1 MPINGEVHGEV
12 GFSSNSSLN
21 QISLY
26 RELFRPLSTNEA
38 KDFFYIPFFIKV
50 RAFSSG
56 VSNAKYLAF
65 NTPNIKKPLSSML

>member
-1 MPINGEVHGEV
+1 MPINGEVNGAHGEV

-26 RELFRPLSTNEA
+26 RELFLPLSTNEA

-50 RAFSSG
+50 LDELPS
-56 VSNAKYLAF
+56 
-65 NTPNIKKPLSSML
+65 

>member
-1 MPINGEVHGEV
+1 MRKKITGGGMPINGEVNGAHGEV

-50 RAFSSG
+50 LDELPS
-56 VSNAKYLAF
+56 
-65 NTPNIKKPLSSML
+65 